1 MNMEKKT
8 INTLCQLTAITL
20 LAAGL
25 VLCGLTLL
33 SEARELL
40 PYGLASIAASNF
52 LILFFCQPAE
62 R

>member
-1 MNMEKKT
+1 MEKKK
-8 INTLCQLTAITL
+8 INTLCQITAISF

-25 VLCGLTLL
+25 VLCGLSIL
-33 SEARELL
+33 SDARELL
-40 PYGLASIAASNF
+40 PYGLGSIAASNF